1 MTIDL
6 TSEQMSIVHDLLEER
21 IADLGP
27 EIHHARTPEYH
38 QTLKTLRVTLMQL
51 DAKLTEATAEAAA

>member
-6 TSEQMSIVHDLLEER
+6 TSDQLSIVRDLLEER

-38 QTLKTLRVTLMQL
+38 QTLKSLRETLMQL
-51 DAKLTEATAEAAA
+51 DAKLGAATEEIAA